1 MEPDIEIT
9 KKSYTN
15 QVVVIALGL
24 FLIALFGGYIYYG
37 MERAKTAALLNEPI
51 LESEPEIPQDSTT
64 DSELTVAK
72 KQQILDALSKSPTE
86 PLPDTKKAKILDS
99 LQDTEVSSSPLT
111 EARRSEILDQLNK
124 TTDGNSLSTE

>member
-86 PLPDTKKAKILDS
+86 PLPDTEKAKILDS